1 MFEAAASQLGV
12 AMAEMVHIGD
22 RDHNDV
28 KGPQELGMK
37 AVLFIATRAHDKDR
51 TSADAI
57 CARHAELPGIIDG
70 LAAG

>member
-1 MFEAAASQLGV
+1 
-12 AMAEMVHIGD
+12 MAVRAHSGG
-22 RDHNDV
+22 RDYNDV
-28 KGPQELGMK
+28 KGPEELGMK

-70 LAAG
+70 LAAD

>member
-1 MFEAAASQLGV
+1 ME
-12 AMAEMVHIGD
+12 EMVHIGD

-28 KGPQELGMK
+28 KGSQGLGMK

-57 CARHAELPGIIDG
+57 CARHADLPAIIDRLSG
-70 LAAG
+70 A